1 MQSID
6 AGERTLSAHR
16 TEMVVRTLRHE
27 VGDLLQSVY
36 SAVAILQERL
46 PRGQTLERTILTDL
60 RARAETCKNE
70 LDAAHDL
77 VCPMNLNCDWIDLS
91 EVAGNIAAHFSLRY
105 PALQI
110 VSETAQPL
118 QIWGDGVRLA
128 QAGTLLMTSLCP
140 AAKSRLLVRTCPASA
155 DGLVRWTFVHDGPAP
170 TAEQL
175 SWLAEPFHTTRQAR
189 MGLALAFAHLVLHLH
204 GGQATAGEGPQGGLE
219 VVLSLPPSEKAN
231 A

>member
-1 MQSID
+1 MGNENTGTAVPSD
-6 AGERTLSAHR
+6 RFA
-16 TEMVVRTLRHE
+16 EMVVRTLRHE

-77 VCPMNLNCDWIDLS
+77 VCPMSLNCDWIDLS
-91 EVAGNIAAHFSLRY
+91 EVAGNIAAQFSLRY

-110 VSETAQPL
+110 VSEATQPL
-118 QIWGDGVRLA
+118 QIWGDGVRLM

-140 AAKSRLLVRTCPASA
+140 AAKSRLLVRTSPATA
-155 DGLVRWTFVHDGPAP
+155 DGPVRWTFSHDGPAP
-170 TAEQL
+170 T
-175 SWLAEPFHTTRQAR
+175 
-189 MGLALAFAHLVLHLH
+189 
-204 GGQATAGEGPQGGLE
+204 
-219 VVLSLPPSEKAN
+219 
-231 A
+231 